1 MRVPA
6 RGSVAGLARK
16 IPLHF
21 VRRDF
26 KGGLTQPVAVEGN
39 EKFSVKPFSKG
50 LRGRKIPLGFARR
63 DLGRVDPACGGRG
76 K

>member
-1 MRVPA
+1 MRVSA

-39 EKFSVKPFSKG
+39 EKFFVKLFTKSLWGVGQSPTT
-50 LRGRKIPLGFARR
+50 LRS
-63 DLGRVDPACGGRG
+63 
-76 K
+76 